1 MGPRRSGRVRLVRI
15 GTPLIAFPAVGIAG
29 EALGL
34 FRQRPFAF
42 LMGAQWLN
50 QAAQGMVVAAMAK
63 TITFGGQRGF
73 DAEAAR
79 TPDEAFRI
87 VLFTFLPYLL
97 LSPLLGVFIDR
108 YDRRRLLVAAN
119 LVPVLVLA
127 AIVGVGFGAAGDVA
141 LYVSLLIVLASTRLV
156 LAIKGAGLPAAAGEE
171 NLIPGNAVSQAGSA
185 IFQLAGAGAAL
196 VAAAVLDAR
205 IIVAAG
211 VVVYGLA
218 TAAAM
223 GARRLGYAREFVPI
237 LRELG
242 RVLRDLG
249 QGIGEV
255 ARRPRAGLA
264 LVSFLAIRSLATMTV
279 LTISFSA
286 TGFIDQK
293 GLIGTAVPAAA
304 GALGAVVGFA
314 AAGYLRRR
322 VAPPAMVV
330 LGLVA
335 GGAGVA
341 AFGGDIT
348 LTGLAAVAF
357 AVGFGFF
364 VGKIAVDTMM
374 QESLADQFR
383 GRGFSLQD
391 VVYNLSWVLPSL
403 LLVILFEEGRVR
415 ALLVATGLTFAVV
428 GLLLG
433 LWARR
438 IRGPEAAGI
447 PAATSARPE

>member
-1 MGPRRSGRVRLVRI
+1 
-15 GTPLIAFPAVGIAG
+15 VGIARD
-29 EALGL
+29 AFQL
-34 FRQRPFAF
+34 FRQRHFTF

-50 QAAQGMVVAAMAK
+50 QAAQGLVVAAMAK
-63 TITFGGQRGF
+63 TITFGGQQGF
-73 DAEAAR
+73 DAEAAK
-79 TPDEAFRI
+79 TPEEAFRI

-97 LSPLLGVFIDR
+97 LSPLLGVLIDR
-108 YDRRRLLVAAN
+108 WDRRKLLVVAN
-119 LVPVLVLA
+119 LVPAVALTVVVA
-127 AIVGVGFGAAGDVA
+127 VGLSAAGDA
-141 LYVSLLIVLASTRLV
+141 TLYISLLIVLASTRLV

-171 NLIPGNAVSQAGSA
+171 NLIPGNSVSQAGSA

-196 VAAAVLDAR
+196 IAAELFDTR
-205 IIVAAG
+205 LIVAAG
-211 VVVYGLA
+211 VAVYVLA
-218 TAAAM
+218 TASAV
-223 GARRLGYAREFVPI
+223 GARRLGYPREVVPI

-242 RVLRDLG
+242 RILDDLV
-249 QGIGEV
+249 QGVREV

-264 LVSFLAIRSLATMTV
+264 LISFLAIRSLATMTV
-279 LTISFSA
+279 LAISFSA
-286 TGFIDQK
+286 ADFIDRK

-304 GALGAVVGFA
+304 AALGAIVGFA

-335 GGAGVA
+335 GGIGVA
-341 AFGGDIT
+341 AFGGIIT
-348 LTGLAAVAF
+348 LVGLSIVAF

-403 LLVILFEEGRVR
+403 LLVILYDDGAVR
-415 ALLVATGLTFAVV
+415 SLLVVTGLAFAGI

-438 IRGPEAAGI
+438 LRE
-447 PAATSARPE
+447 PAATEHPAEASAPPK

>member
-1 MGPRRSGRVRLVRI
+1 VLGHVLDH
-15 GTPLIAFPAVGIAG
+15 LIAFPAVGIARD
-29 EALGL
+29 ALHL
-34 FRQRPFAF
+34 FRHRHFTF

-50 QAAQGMVVAAMAK
+50 QAAQGLVVAALAK

-73 DAEAAR
+73 DAEAAK
-79 TPDEAFRI
+79 TPEDAFRI

-97 LSPLLGVFIDR
+97 LSPLLGVLIDR
-108 YDRRRLLVAAN
+108 WDRRKLLVVAN
-119 LVPVLVLA
+119 LVPAVVLTVIV
-127 AIVGVGFGAAGDVA
+127 AIGLSAAGDA
-141 LYVSLLIVLASTRLV
+141 TLYISLLIVLASTRLV

-171 NLIPGNAVSQAGSA
+171 NLIPGNSVSQAGSA
-185 IFQLAGAGAAL
+185 IFQLATASAVGAH
-196 VAAAVLDAR
+196 
-205 IIVAAG
+205 
-211 VVVYGLA
+211 
-218 TAAAM
+218 
-223 GARRLGYAREFVPI
+223 RLGYPREIVPI

-242 RVLRDLG
+242 RILGDLV
-249 QGIGEV
+249 QGIREV

-279 LTISFSA
+279 LAISFSA
-286 TGFIDQK
+286 ADFIDTE
-293 GLIGTAVPAAA
+293 GLIGTAVPAGA

-335 GGAGVA
+335 GGLGVA
-341 AFGGDIT
+341 AFGGVIT
-348 LTGLAAVAF
+348 LVGLSLVAF

-383 GRGFSLQD
+383 GRGFGLQD
-391 VVYNLSWVLPSL
+391 VVYNLSWILPSL
-403 LLVILFEEGRVR
+403 LLVLLYDDGAVR
-415 ALLVATGLTFAVV
+415 SLLLVTGLVFAGI

-433 LWARR
+433 LWAGRLR
-438 IRGPEAAGI
+438 E
-447 PAATSARPE
+447 PAVQRPAEPSTPTQ

>member
-1 MGPRRSGRVRLVRI
+1 VLVGIR
-15 GTPLIAFPAVGIAG
+15 TPLIAFPAVGIAG
-29 EALGL
+29 DALAL
-34 FRQRPFAF
+34 FRQRHFTF

-50 QAAQGMVVAAMAK
+50 QAAQGMVVAVMAK
-63 TITFGGQRGF
+63 TITFGGQQGF
-73 DAEAAR
+73 DAEAAK
-79 TPDEAFRI
+79 TPEEAFRI

-97 LSPLLGVFIDR
+97 LSPVLGVLIDR
-108 YDRRRLLVAAN
+108 WDRRRLLVVAN
-119 LVPVLVLA
+119 LVPVVLLA
-127 AIVGVGFGAAGDVA
+127 VIVAVGFEAAGDVT

-156 LAIKGAGLPAAAGEE
+156 LAIKGAGLPASAGEE

-205 IIVAAG
+205 IIVAGG
-211 VVVYGLA
+211 VVVYCLA
-218 TAAAM
+218 TVSAV
-223 GARRLGYAREFVPI
+223 GARRLGYAREVVPI
-237 LRELG
+237 LQELG
-242 RVLRDLG
+242 RILRDLA
-249 QGIGEV
+249 QGIREV
-255 ARRPRAGLA
+255 SRRPRAGLA

-286 TGFIDQK
+286 TGFIERK
-293 GLIGTAVPAAA
+293 GLIGTAAPAAA

-330 LGLVA
+330 MGLVA

-341 AFGGDIT
+341 AFGGIIT
-348 LTGLAAVAF
+348 LVGLAAVAF

-403 LLVILFEEGRVR
+403 LLVLLFEEDRVR
-415 ALLVATGLTFAVV
+415 TLLVATGLAFAGV

-438 IRGPEAAGI
+438 IREPTEIHRPAESSAA
-447 PAATSARPE
+447 SQ

>member
-1 MGPRRSGRVRLVRI
+1 MSEPTALGDALDH
-15 GTPLIAFPAVGIAG
+15 LIAFPAVGIARD
-29 EALGL
+29 ALQL
-34 FRQRPFAF
+34 FRHRHFTF

-50 QAAQGMVVAAMAK
+50 QAAQGLVVAAMAK
-63 TITFGGQRGF
+63 TITFGGQQGF
-73 DAEAAR
+73 DAEAAK

-97 LSPLLGVFIDR
+97 LSPLLGVLIDR
-108 YDRRRLLVAAN
+108 WDRRKLLVVAN
-119 LVPVLVLA
+119 LVPAVVLA
-127 AIVGVGFGAAGDVA
+127 GIVAFGLSAAGDST
-141 LYVSLLIVLASTRLV
+141 LYISLLIVLASTRLV

-171 NLIPGNAVSQAGSA
+171 NLIPGNSVSQAGSA

-196 VAAAVLDAR
+196 IAADLVDTRL
-205 IIVAAG
+205 IVAGG
-211 VVVYGLA
+211 VVVYALA
-218 TAAAM
+218 TASAV
-223 GARRLGYAREFVPI
+223 GARRLGYPREVVPI
-237 LRELG
+237 LRELRRILG
-242 RVLRDLG
+242 DLV
-249 QGIGEV
+249 QGIREV

-279 LTISFSA
+279 LAISFSA
-286 TGFIDQK
+286 ADFIDRE

-314 AAGYLRRR
+314 AAGYLRSR

-341 AFGGDIT
+341 AFGGIIT
-348 LTGLAAVAF
+348 LVGLSLVAF

-403 LLVILFEEGRVR
+403 LLVLLYEDAAVR
-415 ALLVATGLTFAVV
+415 SLLLITGLAFAGI

-433 LWARR
+433 VWARR
-438 IRGPEAAGI
+438 LREPVATQR
-447 PAATSARPE
+447 PAETSASPQ